1 MASDVT
7 VVLEGAPSWSRQRSI
22 GHYGAARDKMN
33 SATEGRTPYAWAF
46 YRELRAGRGSA
57 YRTVYEGA
65 TKGLVHAEN
74 AAISRSEAAR
84 WRASDKIAN
93 NALPATADE
102 TLERWLETLAVNSYP
117 GDTRQ
122 DIRQRCSAKFHSA
135 LGPTMRVV
143 DDAVAQ
149 LLGDVFVRSWRCDG
163 VNLTAPPTPTFWP
176 GVNPGPAAYSLG
188 NGAWLSAR
196 AFYVVEVQQP
206 VGMSSLQFLKL
217 LNVHLFQ
224 LLDQTLPVWA
234 TFNWAIGL
242 SQNGFLLDI
251 SELDFS
257 GMIT

>member
-7 VVLEGAPSWSRQRSI
+7 VVLEGLPSWSRQRSL
-22 GHYGAARDKMN
+22 GHYGAAFDKMN
-33 SATEGRTPYAWAF
+33 SSTEGRAPYAWAF

-57 YRTVYEGA
+57 YRTVYEG
-65 TKGLVHAEN
+65 TTEGLVHAEN

-84 WRASDKIAN
+84 WRAGDKIAN

-102 TLERWLETLAVNSYP
+102 TLGRWLDALAVNAYP

-122 DIRQRCSAKFHSA
+122 DIRQRCAAKFNAS

-143 DDAVAQ
+143 DDAVAK
-149 LLGDVFVRSWRCDG
+149 LLGSVFVRSWRFDG
-163 VNLTAPPTPTFWP
+163 VDLTAPPTPTFWP

-188 NGAWLSAR
+188 SGAWLSSR
-196 AFYVVEVQQP
+196 AFYVVEVVQP
-206 VGMSSLQFLKL
+206 TSMSLQKFLEL

-224 LLDQTLPVWA
+224 LLDQIMPVWA

-242 SQNGFLLDI
+242 SQNGFLLDL